1 MAAAALRSITAAQL
15 LLDSLPRFAVDD
27 RFVVILDLHPRLLTV
42 VIVLFV
48 GQEIRRVGLFLHQIA
63 AILFIFQNLR
73 HGGRRPTA
81 ISPAA
86 ENTRFPQL
94 TGDGAAAL
102 TLIQILAED
111 QPNDRRALRIDGH
124 LAALHIVAQ
133 Q

>member
-1 MAAAALRSITAAQL
+1 MQL
-15 LLDSLPRFAVDD
+15 LLDSLPRFTVDD
-27 RFVVILDLHPRLLTV
+27 GFVVILDLHPRLLTV
-42 VIVLFV
+42 VVVLFV

-86 ENTRFPQL
+86 ENTRLPQFA
-94 TGDGAAAL
+94 GNGAAAFA
-102 TLIQILAED
+102 LIQILAKD
-111 QPNDRRALRIDGH
+111 QPNDLRALQIDGH
-124 LAALHIVAQ
+124 LAALYIVAQ